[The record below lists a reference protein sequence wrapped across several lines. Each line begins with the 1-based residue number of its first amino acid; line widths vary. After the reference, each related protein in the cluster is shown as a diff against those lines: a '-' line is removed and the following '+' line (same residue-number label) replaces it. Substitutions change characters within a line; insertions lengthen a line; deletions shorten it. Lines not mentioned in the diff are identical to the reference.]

1 MRFRALSWAW
11 AWAWAWSWAWAAATL
26 AIAPA
31 AAPAAAD
38 EALAER
44 GRIIADT
51 YCSDCHATGPTG
63 ASPLPIA
70 PPLRTFRQRWDVEN
84 LAEALAEGIMVGHED
99 MPEFRMT
106 PSEIDAFLAYL
117 DSF

>member
-1 MRFRALSWAW
+1 MRYRVAFL
-11 AWAWAWSWAWAAATL
+11 AAVCGGVGL
-26 AIAPA
+26 AVGVPA
-31 AAPAAAD
+31 GAE

-51 YCSDCHATGPTG
+51 YCSECHATGASD
-63 ASPLPIA
+63 ASPMPQA
-70 PPLRTFRQRWDVEN
+70 PPLRTFKERWPVDH

-106 PSEIDAFLAYL
+106 TSEIEAFLAYL